1 MIAMWKPTAL
11 VRRGRRLQRSLML
24 GALILWGSAGA
35 LAEGP
40 ALPQAS
46 VDRLRALENRL
57 SEGRYQTVVDTAR
70 ARADS
75 AGDSASEQWARALY
89 LQMAASAAHRLDEP
103 GRAADLLYQ
112 ARAIDAAP
120 LANRLEWLSQEARLR
135 VQAQQFEQ
143 AARLFDRWQGQ
154 ASLAAADLWL
164 GARIHARLAQ
174 WDQAVRWVTLA
185 REMTDDPDASQLSL
199 ATTVYQRTGRLSE
212 ATEVVEAQ
220 LVENTRDPARWRQA
234 VALYQRLDEPG
245 RAAALWEAGYRR
257 GVLEGEA
264 ALLTRVRLHI
274 DGGTPARAGEI
285 LKAAFDEGRLVES
298 DEHLRLLARAWT
310 EARDR
315 DRALRAW
322 QQLAERTDRARD
334 WYRLGELAYG
344 WGDWEKAQGGLGR
357 ALERGSAPPGKL
369 LLMQGIAAFE
379 LERPAQARAA
389 FRQAEGYSDSA
400 EQAQQWLAALEE
412 GEDVQGEKAP

>member
-1 MIAMWKPTAL
+1 MWKLEAVL
-11 VRRGRRLQRSLML
+11 RQKRRIRRILAL
-24 GALILWGSAGA
+24 GALMLCTSARA

-46 VDRLRALENRL
+46 IDQLRALENQL
-57 SEGRYQTVVDTAR
+57 SQGRYQAVVDTAR
-70 ARADS
+70 SRAAS
-75 AGDSASEQWARALY
+75 AGSSAAEQWARALY
-89 LQMAASAAHRLDEP
+89 LQMAGSAARRLGEP

-154 ASLAAADLWL
+154 ASLDAEELWL
-164 GARIHARLAQ
+164 GARIHARLEQ
-174 WDQAVRWVTLA
+174 WDEALRWVSLA
-185 REMTDDPDASQLSL
+185 REATGDPDASQLAL
-199 ATTVYQRTGRLSE
+199 AATVYQSAGRLSE

-257 GVLEGEA
+257 GVLKGEA

-285 LKAAFDEGRLVES
+285 LEKAFDEGRLVES

-315 DRALRAW
+315 DRALEAW
-322 QQLAERTDRARD
+322 QQLAERTDRAHD
-334 WYRLGELAYG
+334 WYMLGELAYG
-344 WGDWEKAQGGLGR
+344 WGAWSDAQTGLSR
-357 ALERGSAPPGKL
+357 ALERGSEHPGQL
-369 LLMQGIAAFE
+369 LLMQGVAAFE

-389 FRQAEGYSDSA
+389 FRRAETFSDSA
-400 EQAQQWLAALEE
+400 DQAQQWLAALEE
-412 GEDVQGEKAP
+412 GE